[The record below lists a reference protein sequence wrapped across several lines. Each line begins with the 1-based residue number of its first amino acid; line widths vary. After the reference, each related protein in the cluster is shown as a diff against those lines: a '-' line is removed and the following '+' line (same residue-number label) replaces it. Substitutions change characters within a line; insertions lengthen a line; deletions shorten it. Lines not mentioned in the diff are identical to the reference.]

1 MFLDDDEFADAKKRG
16 LRELS
21 PKREQ
26 MTAKYSGAGTTNEDD
41 DEIFGS
47 AGGLHSPSSSRARM
61 LAQQREIQLKNRQK
75 AMQNGGMIRS
85 SLDEM
90 RSSADSQFT
99 PAIRQFSAP
108 KTVKDGSSDAQEG
121 EESSEFRLPQAR
133 KPVAIPPRPTG
144 RASRFSDDEDDE
156 QDYRRK
162 RQDNAPKAR
171 VRQTRYPLSSCLVL
185 SLYTTFHG
193 QFYHQ

>member
-1 MFLDDDEFADAKKRG
+1 MFLDDSEFADEKKKG
-16 LRELS
+16 FTRESS

-26 MTAKYSGAGTTNEDD
+26 LKAKYSGAGAGTLQDVD

-47 AGGLHSPSSSRARM
+47 AGALGSPSSSRARM
-61 LAQQREIQLKNRQK
+61 LAQQRDIQLKNRQK
-75 AMQNGGMIRS
+75 AMQSGGMIRS

-99 PAIRQFSAP
+99 PAVRQFSAP

-133 KPVAIPPRPTG
+133 KPVSIPTRPTG

-156 QDYRRK
+156 EDYRRK
-162 RQDNAPKAR
+162 RQDNMPKAR
-171 VRQTRYPLSSCLVL
+171 VVTQSR
-185 SLYTTFHG
+185 
-193 QFYHQ
+193 